1 MSKIV
6 FLYAIRNLGRTRLRS
21 FFTFF
26 SVALIIMLYTIL
38 TSVGNSF
45 TKQISTVLNEQN
57 IDIVVQAKYAV
68 TPVSSIIKD
77 KTVKK
82 LLKIDE
88 IDRYDS
94 ILIGRKRIGTRKST
108 FILGVSNF
116 KIFSQRLGLNIV
128 RGKTLGNNDNE
139 VLVGVKIA
147 QLLNLNIGDKFK
159 LNSDK
164 DYVVVGL
171 YSSWL
176 NLLNSSILSN
186 LIDVQ
191 KLLKRPNQI
200 SMIFLTL
207 KDSRKT
213 AKVLNEINVNFK
225 NLRAIESQQLP
236 NDLGPLKSVFY
247 FSRIVS
253 ILTVVIAVFVL
264 LNTFAMAINERTKEI
279 GILFAIGWS
288 RKIIIQI
295 FLVEA
300 LMLSFAGGLL
310 GFLFSFPVMY
320 LIQKYFTNISIYL
333 PNSLDISVLVNVFF
347 MCLVIGILSAIFP
360 ALYGTKLEVAKALRD
375 E

>member
-1 MSKIV
+1 M
-6 FLYAIRNLGRTRLRS
+6 RNLGRTRLRS

-45 TKQISTVLNEQN
+45 TKQISTVIDEQN
-57 IDIVVQAKYAV
+57 IDIVLQAKYAV

-82 LLKIDE
+82 LLKIDD
-88 IDRYDS
+88 IDRYNS
-94 ILIGRKRIGTRKST
+94 LLIGRKRIGARMST

-128 RGKTLGNNDNE
+128 RGKTLGNNDSE
-139 VLVGVKIA
+139 VLMGVKIA
-147 QLLNLNIGDKFK
+147 QLLNLDIGDKFK

-164 DYVVVGL
+164 DYIVVGI

-176 NLLNSSILSN
+176 NLLNASVISN
-186 LIDVQ
+186 LSDVQ
-191 KLLKRPNQI
+191 KLLKRYNQT

-207 KDSRKT
+207 KDSIRT
-213 AKVLNEINVNFK
+213 SKVLNEININFK
-225 NLRAIESQQLP
+225 DLRAIESKQLP

-253 ILTVVIAVFVL
+253 ILTIIIAVFVL
-264 LNTFAMAINERTKEI
+264 LNTFAMVINERTKEI
-279 GILFAIGWS
+279 GILFAIGWP

-300 LMLSFAGGLL
+300 LILSFAGGLL

-333 PNSLDISVLVNVFF
+333 PNSLDINVLVNVFV
-347 MCLVIGILSAIFP
+347 MCLIIGVLSSLFP
-360 ALYGTKLEVAKALRD
+360 ALYGTKLEVSKALRD